1 MLRKRVKTAALRVPA
16 DLGADPRSRGRAT
29 GLQDGYDE
37 GYLRGRADV
46 IVNRYRT
53 SFPLRNI
60 RVLYVASGKGFPY
73 SPIDEAVITTLRSLT
88 AEVIVTDPRQA
99 VAQLADQHAPDLLL
113 SLDGM
118 DLRVEEVEAIKA
130 MGVKTAVWLTDD
142 PYYTDITV
150 HLTPH
155 YDYVFTLELNCVAF
169 YQQIG
174 CPNVHY
180 LPFGA
185 FTEHYK
191 PVRTMSAIRREIS
204 FIGSGYW
211 NRINFLT
218 PILGSLMERGLGIN
232 GIWWDRLPEYPLY
245 ADRIELGKWMGPQ
258 ETGEV
263 YSGSKVVINLH
274 RAHDDDTINNN
285 AVKLSADSP
294 NPRTFEISASGT
306 LQLIDQ
312 RADLA
317 RFYTPGVEIET
328 YESPQELLEK
338 VDFYLTHEKE
348 RRDIALRG
356 LERTYAEHTYSHRIN
371 EMLSV
376 IFG

>member
-1 MLRKRVKTAALRVPA
+1 MLRKRVKTAAFRVPP
-16 DLGADPRSRGRAT
+16 DLGADARNRGRAA

-46 IVNRYRT
+46 IVNRHRA

-60 RVLYVASGKGFPY
+60 RVLYVASGKGYPY
-73 SPIDEAVITTLRSLT
+73 SPIDEAVITTLRTLT
-88 AEVIVTDPRQA
+88 AEVILTDPHQP
-99 VAQLADQHAPDLLL
+99 VATLADQHRPDLVLA
-113 SLDGM
+113 LDGM
-118 DLRVEEVEAIKA
+118 ELRAEEVAAVRA
-130 MGVKTAVWLTDD
+130 MGIRTAVWLTDD

-150 HLTPH
+150 HLAPH
-155 YDYVFTLELNCVAF
+155 YDYVFTLELNCISF

-174 CPNVHY
+174 CANVHY

-204 FIGSGYW
+204 FIGSAYW
-211 NRINFLT
+211 NRVNFLS
-218 PILGSLMERGLGIN
+218 PIIGSLMERGLGIN
-232 GIWWDRLPEYPLY
+232 GIWWDRLPEYAQY
-245 ADRIELGKWMGPQ
+245 ADRIELGKWMGPR
-258 ETGEV
+258 ETAEV
-263 YSGSKVVINLH
+263 YSGSKIVINLH
-274 RAHDDDTINNN
+274 RSHEDDTVNNN
-285 AVKLSADSP
+285 AIRLHADSP
-294 NPRTFEISASGT
+294 NPRTFEIAASGT

-348 RRDIALRG
+348 RRDIALRA
-356 LERTYAEHTYSHRIN
+356 LERTYSEHTYAHRIN
-371 EMLSV
+371 EMFTV